1 MKAASPT
8 EIALSTGVTVPLLP
22 SEAVEP
28 VVGFSVAMP
37 DLDLTQGLADQLA
50 LARTI
55 QQSLLPKEFP
65 RLPGFGL
72 AGFCRSAGALG
83 GDFYDALVLDEDRV
97 MLVIADVMG
106 TGVPAALFA
115 ASLRMLVRSMAEHC
129 PFPSELLT
137 WINQQMFCELSS
149 VDMFITAQLALVDTK
164 RSVLQVASAGHCP
177 FLLATDQ
184 GQTQAL
190 APEGLP
196 LGIQSNAQFSDEVV
210 PLDTCA
216 CAFLYTDGLTEAVD
230 AKRNLFG
237 QDRLER
243 WLAKH
248 AGQTRSATQIRDK
261 FLHELQ
267 CFQGQ
272 ITTNDDITLIVLA
285 RETADVSNLDRRG
298 TNDPMNVPQNSG

>member
-1 MKAASPT
+1 MKATANSEIVLSAGLSVPCLSP
-8 EIALSTGVTVPLLP
+8 A
-22 SEAVEP
+22 EAVEP
-28 VVGFSVAMP
+28 ALGVSVAMP
-37 DLDLTQGLADQLA
+37 DLALTKGLADQLA
-50 LARTI
+50 VARTI

-65 RLPGFGL
+65 RLAGFGL

-137 WINQQMFCELSS
+137 WINQQMYCELSS

-164 RSVLQVASAGHCP
+164 RSVLHIASAGHCP

-190 APEGLP
+190 APAGLP
-196 LGIQSNAQFSDEVV
+196 LGIQANTQFSDEIV

-216 CAFLYTDGLTEAVD
+216 CGFLYTDGLTEAFD
-230 AKRNLFG
+230 AEGNLFG
-237 QDRLER
+237 QDRLEL

-248 AGQTRSATQIRDK
+248 AGETRGATQIRDK
-261 FLHELQ
+261 FLRELQ
-267 CFQGQ
+267 CFQGP
-272 ITTNDDITLIVLA
+272 ITTKDDITLIVLA
-285 RETADVSNLDRRG
+285 RDIAPEVSNR
-298 TNDPMNVPQNSG
+298 TNGERTTR